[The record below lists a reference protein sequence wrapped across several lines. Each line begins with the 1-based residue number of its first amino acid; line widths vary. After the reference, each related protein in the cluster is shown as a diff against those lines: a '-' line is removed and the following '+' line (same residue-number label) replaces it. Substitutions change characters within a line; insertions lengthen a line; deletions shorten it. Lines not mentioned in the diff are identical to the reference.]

1 MSNSTLPVIVLILI
15 ALHGRGADTGGAV
28 PAGMGGTG
36 ATLDGFWSVLNN
48 PAGLAGY
55 RFLSLGATAER
66 PFLLRETGSVA
77 LAFTVPLGRNAL
89 CASIRQAGHAEFRH
103 FRAGLGL
110 ARRFGEKIS
119 VGIQLNYL
127 STHISQGYGRSG
139 GVTFEAGMLVSL
151 SDDFVLAAHAFNPIA
166 VKHTSNEGE
175 SATVRFVLGAR
186 YDLNEYL
193 LLSLEAEKDIR
204 YKPMLKCGI
213 QYQPSPLAIVRFGFS
228 SRPVLAREAGYT
240 PAAVYSIGYGLI
252 FKHIHLDLCATLH
265 NVLGWSPVTSI
276 FHEIRQFEP

>member
-1 MSNSTLPVIVLILI
+1 M
-15 ALHGRGADTGGAV
+15 
-28 PAGMGGTG
+28 
-36 ATLDGFWSVLNN
+36 
-48 PAGLAGY
+48 
-55 RFLSLGATAER
+55 
-66 PFLLRETGSVA
+66 
-77 LAFTVPLGRNAL
+77 
-89 CASIRQAGHAEFRH
+89 Q
-103 FRAGLGL
+103 
-110 ARRFGEKIS
+110 
-119 VGIQLNYL
+119 
-127 STHISQGYGRSG
+127 
-139 GVTFEAGMLVSL
+139 VSL